1 MTSIEHADRVTAQYN
16 GPPARAAGRGFSART
31 EVAVSVLIGVA
42 AGALIAVAVSVLL
55 GLLVGWDLASLVY
68 ITWLWITIRHRDA
81 RATAERATN
90 TDPDRALT
98 DLLLLS
104 AAVASLIAVG
114 FLLVRAGQAQGSV
127 ELFRVGLGLVS
138 VVLSWALVHTVF
150 TLRYA
155 HLYYAGQVGGID
167 FNQPAPPTY
176 VDFAY
181 LAFTIGM
188 TFQVSD
194 TSLRSGVIRRT
205 ALRHA
210 LLSYLFGTGI
220 LATTINLVAS
230 LSSK

>member
-1 MTSIEHADRVTAQYN
+1 MTSRTA
-16 GPPARAAGRGFSART
+16 GPATPPARRGMTAGG
-31 EVAVSVLIGVA
+31 EVAVSVLVGA
-42 AGALIAVAVSVLL
+42 AAAVPASMATSVPL
-55 GLLVGWDLASLVY
+55 GLLLGWDLASLVY
-68 ITWLWITIRHRDA
+68 LTWLWSTIRNRDA
-81 RATAERATN
+81 RSTAQRATV
-90 TDPDRALT
+90 TDPDRAVT
-98 DLLLLS
+98 DLLLLG
-104 AAVASLIAVG
+104 AAIASLVAVG
-114 FLLVRAGQAQGSV
+114 FVLVRAGQQHGTQ

-138 VVLSWALVHTVF
+138 VVLSWAIVHTVF

-155 HLYYAGQVGGID
+155 QLYYAGEDGGID
-167 FNQPAPPTY
+167 FNQPEAPTY
-176 VDFAY
+176 TDFGY

-194 TSLRSGVIRRT
+194 TPLRSRIIRRT

>member
-1 MTSIEHADRVTAQYN
+1 MS
-16 GPPARAAGRGFSART
+16 AGT
-31 EVAVSVLIGVA
+31 EVAVSILLGA
-42 AGALIAVAVSVLL
+42 AAAVPASMATSVPL

-68 ITWLWITIRHRDA
+68 ITWLWSTIRNRDA
-81 RATAERATN
+81 HATAQRATV
-90 TDPDRALT
+90 TDPDRTVT

-104 AAVASLIAVG
+104 AAIASLVAVG
-114 FLLVRAGQAQGSV
+114 FVLLRAGQEHGIQ
-127 ELFRVGLGLVS
+127 ELLRVGLGLVS
-138 VVLSWALVHTVF
+138 VVLSWAIVHTVF

-155 HLYYAGQVGGID
+155 QLYYTGEEGGID
-167 FNQPAPPTY
+167 FNQSDPPTY
-176 VDFAY
+176 TDFAY

-194 TSLRSGVIRRT
+194 TPLRSRVIRGA

>member
-1 MTSIEHADRVTAQYN
+1 MS
-16 GPPARAAGRGFSART
+16 ARSEVGFSILVGAAAAV
-31 EVAVSVLIGVA
+31 VASMATTVA
-42 AGALIAVAVSVLL
+42 L
-55 GLLVGWDLASLVY
+55 GLLLGWDLASLIY
-68 ITWLWITIRHRDA
+68 ITWLWSTIRNRDA
-81 RATAERATN
+81 RATAQRATV
-90 TDPDRALT
+90 TDPDRTLT

-104 AAVASLIAVG
+104 AAVASLVAVG
-114 FLLVRAGQAQGSV
+114 FVLVRAGQQHGIQ
-127 ELFRVGLGLVS
+127 ELLRVGLGLVS

-155 HLYYAGQVGGID
+155 QLYYAGEDGGID
-167 FNQPAPPTY
+167 FNQTDPPTY
-176 VDFAY
+176 TDFAY

-194 TSLRSGVIRRT
+194 TPLRSRVIRRT

>member
-1 MTSIEHADRVTAQYN
+1 MTT
-16 GPPARAAGRGFSART
+16 GPGGSATSPARRGMSAGT
-31 EVAVSVLIGVA
+31 EVAVSILVGAAAAVPASMATSVA
-42 AGALIAVAVSVLL
+42 L
-55 GLLVGWDLASLVY
+55 GLLVGWDLASLIY
-68 ITWLWITIRHRDA
+68 ITWLWSTIRNRDA
-81 RATAERATN
+81 RDTAQRATV
-90 TDPDRALT
+90 TDPDRTVT

-104 AAVASLIAVG
+104 AAIASLVAVG
-114 FLLVRAGQAQGSV
+114 FVLVRAGQEHGIQ
-127 ELFRVGLGLVS
+127 ELLRVGLGLVS
-138 VVLSWALVHTVF
+138 VVLSWAIVHTVF

-155 HLYYAGQVGGID
+155 QLYYTGQDGGID
-167 FNQPAPPTY
+167 FNQPEPPTY
-176 VDFAY
+176 TDFAY

-194 TSLRSGVIRRT
+194 TPLRSRVIRGT

>member
-1 MTSIEHADRVTAQYN
+1 MTVSI
-16 GPPARAAGRGFSART
+16 
-31 EVAVSVLIGVA
+31 LIGVA
-42 AGALIAVAVSVLL
+42 AAVPASMATSVPL
-55 GLLVGWDLASLVY
+55 GLLLGWDLASLVY
-68 ITWLWITIRHRDA
+68 ITGLWFTIRNRDA
-81 RATAERATN
+81 SSTAQRATV
-90 TDPDRALT
+90 TDPDRAVT

-104 AAVASLIAVG
+104 AAIASLVAVG
-114 FLLVRAGQAQGSV
+114 FVLVRAGQQHGIQ
-127 ELFRVGLGLVS
+127 ELLRVGLGLVS
-138 VVLSWALVHTVF
+138 VVLSWAIVHTVF

-155 HLYYAGQVGGID
+155 QLYYTVEDGGID
-167 FNQPAPPTY
+167 FNQPDPPTY
-176 VDFAY
+176 TDFAY

-194 TSLRSGVIRRT
+194 TPLRSRIIRRT